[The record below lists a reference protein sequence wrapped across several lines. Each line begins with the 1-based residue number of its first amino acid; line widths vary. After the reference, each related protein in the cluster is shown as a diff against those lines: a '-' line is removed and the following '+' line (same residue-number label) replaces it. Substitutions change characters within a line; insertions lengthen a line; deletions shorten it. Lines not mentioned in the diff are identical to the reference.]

1 MFAYV
6 QSKLFDSPFFLFPI
20 LGNYDCYSKSNANK
34 VMPALSLGKAYA
46 HPKTDRSQSFV
57 SSNCSSPYVILSS
70 NCSPVL
76 GIGNHVSYMS
86 FCHLQAISYPY
97 ADSYYGGAV
106 AAYGQHAIVSDLYAS
121 SLLSH

>member
-1 MFAYV
+1 MSV
-6 QSKLFDSPFFLFPI
+6 
-20 LGNYDCYSKSNANK
+20 
-34 VMPALSLGKAYA
+34 LSLGNPETAYA

-76 GIGNHVSYMS
+76 GIGNHVSYTS
-86 FCHLQAISYPY
+86 CFHFQTVLYPY

-106 AAYGQHAIVSDLYAS
+106 PAYGYTGII
-121 SLLSH
+121 LL

>member
-1 MFAYV
+1 MYNQSYV
-6 QSKLFDSPFFLFPI
+6 TILFSLVLI
-20 LGNYDCYSKSNANK
+20 LGNHDGYSKSDENK
-34 VMPALSLGKAYA
+34 MMSALSLGNPETAYA